1 MPFSCKECGA
11 ECEQGSNLKTH
22 MATHP
27 GEIDLLF
34 ARSVG
39 QYFPKAVIGRDI
51 CEHILERGHL
61 DVAVVLLNL
70 FNDTKLLCTAEDP
83 PIGKIHPFSKMAAT
97 FEPLM

>member
-39 QYFPKAVIGRDI
+39 QYFPKVVIGRDI
-51 CEHILERGHL
+51 CKHIQEQNFPS
-61 DVAVVLLNL
+61 DNL
-70 FNDTKLLCTAEDP
+70 KRHMRTHTREGP
-83 PIGKIHPFSKMAAT
+83 SKCSSG
-97 FEPLM
+97 FVELV